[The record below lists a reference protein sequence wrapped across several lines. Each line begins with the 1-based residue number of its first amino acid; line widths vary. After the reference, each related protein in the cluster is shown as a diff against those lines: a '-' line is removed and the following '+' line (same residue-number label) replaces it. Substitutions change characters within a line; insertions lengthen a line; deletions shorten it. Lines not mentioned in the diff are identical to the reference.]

1 MESMRLSA
9 IQSALEATLRHKDAQ
24 DIETN
29 SQQERPEFDFS
40 FAPICKKFNLFFLNQ
55 EAFFNRKLL

>member
-40 FAPICKKFNLFFLNQ
+40 FAPICKKFN
-55 EAFFNRKLL
+55 